1 MNDPYPQWPCFDIDL
16 PRLMQAIQFT
26 APKEIAIIDLPE
38 PLAPG
43 PGEALVRTHCMGIC
57 GTDLSCY
64 LGKFP
69 FFAYP
74 RTPGHELGLE
84 VVAVADD
91 VTNVKPGDK
100 CSLEPYFND
109 PGSATSLKGAS
120 NCCPNVHVIGVHGD
134 GGLRKGVFAVPAHK
148 LHPGNDLSYDQL
160 ALVETLAIGYHAV
173 QRGNPQPGETVLVIG
188 AGPIGL
194 ACLEFLKLMDVKTIV
209 MDMVQSRLDFCRE
222 NLETHHAI
230 IFQPDGSHLAE
241 LEKITDDQLADVI
254 IDATGSPKS
263 MSTCFSYAAF
273 TGRVVYVGIT
283 TSDISIPHAAVF
295 HRRELTLLASRN
307 ALPDDFT
314 KIIGLIRDGKINTD
328 LWITHRIRFNDVPVE
343 FEKFTNPALGAIK
356 AIIEVN

>member
-1 MNDPYPQWPCFDIDL
+1 MK
-16 PRLMQAIQFT
+16 AIEFT
-26 APKEIAIIDLPE
+26 APEVINIVDLTE
-38 PLAPG
+38 PAAPG
-43 PGEALVRTHCMGIC
+43 PGEALVRTHRMGIC

-84 VVAVADD
+84 VVAIADD

-100 CSLEPYFND
+100 CSLEPYVNNPESD
-109 PGSATSLKGAS
+109 VSRKGNS
-120 NCCPNVHVIGVHGD
+120 NCCPEVQVVGVHNN
-134 GGLRKGVFAVPAHK
+134 GGLRKGVFAVPARK

-209 MDMVQSRLDFCRE
+209 MDMVESRLEFCRS
-222 NLETHHAI
+222 NLGIQHTI
-230 IFQPDGSHLAE
+230 QFTNDGSHLTE
-241 LEKITDDQLADVI
+241 LEQVTGGKLADVI

-263 MSTCFSYAAF
+263 MSTCFTYAAF

-283 TSDISIPHAAVF
+283 TSDLQFPHAPVF
-295 HRRELTLLASRN
+295 HRRELTLFASRN
-307 ALPDDFT
+307 ALPADFPA
-314 KIIGLIRDGKINTD
+314 IINLIREGKINTD
-328 LWITHRIRFNDVPVE
+328 IWITHRISFDEVPG
-343 FEKFTNPALGAIK
+343 KFAQFTDPNLGAIK

>member
-1 MNDPYPQWPCFDIDL
+1 
-16 PRLMQAIQFT
+16 MQAIQFT
-26 APKEIAIIDLPE
+26 APEQITLIDLPE
-38 PLAPG
+38 PAAPG
-43 PGEALVRTHCMGIC
+43 PGEALVRTHRMGIC
-57 GTDLSCY
+57 GTDISCF

-100 CSLEPYFND
+100 CSLEPYVND
-109 PGSATSLKGAS
+109 PDSVTSRAGSS
-120 NCCPNVHVIGVHGD
+120 NCCPGVQVIGVHNN

-148 LHPGNDLSYDQL
+148 LHPGNDLTYDQL

-209 MDMVQSRLDFCRE
+209 MDMQQSRLDFCHE
-222 NLETHHAI
+222 NLGMARTLA
-230 IFQPDGSHLAE
+230 FQQDGSHLAE
-241 LEKITDDQLADVI
+241 LETMTNGCLANVV
-254 IDATGSPKS
+254 IDATGNPKS
-263 MSTCFSYAAF
+263 MSSCFEFAAF

-283 TSDISIPHAAVF
+283 TSDLTFPHAPVF

-307 ALPDDFT
+307 ALPADFDH
-314 KIIGLIRDGKINTD
+314 IIQLMREGKIDTD
-328 LWITHRIRFNDVPVE
+328 KWITHRIGFDQVPEQFARFTD
-343 FEKFTNPALGAIK
+343 PATGAIK
-356 AIIEVN
+356 AIIEIR

>member
-1 MNDPYPQWPCFDIDL
+1 MHAIEFTEPEKITVIDR
-16 PRLMQAIQFT
+16 PD
-26 APKEIAIIDLPE
+26 ESH
-38 PLAPG
+38 PG
-43 PGEALVRTHCMGIC
+43 PGEAVVRTHRMGIC

-84 VVAVADD
+84 VVAVGEG

-109 PGSATSLKGAS
+109 PATPTSKKGSS
-120 NCCPNVHVIGVHGD
+120 NCCPGVQVIGVHTND
-134 GGLRKGVFAVPAHK
+134 GLRKGTFIVPARK

-173 QRGNPQPGETVLVIG
+173 QRGNPRPGETVLVIG

-194 ACLEFLKLMDVKTIV
+194 ACLEFLKLMDGVHVIV
-209 MDMVQSRLDFCRE
+209 MDRVQGRLDFCAKH
-222 NLETHHAI
+222 LGITIGVLAKA
-230 IFQPDGSHLAE
+230 DGSHLTEIEA
-241 LEKITDDQLADVI
+241 LTHGHLADLV

-263 MSTCFSYAAF
+263 MSTCFGFAAF

-283 TSDISIPHAAVF
+283 TSDLQFPHAPVF

-307 ALPDDFT
+307 ALPADFPA
-314 KIIGLIRDGKINTD
+314 IIDLIRRGKIDTNP
-328 LWITHRIRFNDVPVE
+328 WITHRITFDEVP
-343 FEKFTNPALGAIK
+343 EKFPEFTDPNLGAIK
-356 AIIEVN
+356 ALIVVNGEW

>member
-1 MNDPYPQWPCFDIDL
+1 MN
-16 PRLMQAIQFT
+16 AIQFT
-26 APKEIAIIDLPE
+26 APKEINIVDLPE
-38 PLAPG
+38 PTAPG
-43 PGEALVRTHCMGIC
+43 PGEALVRTHRMGIC

-100 CSLEPYFND
+100 CSLEPYVNN
-109 PGSATSLKGAS
+109 PASPTSLKGS
-120 NCCPNVHVIGVHGD
+120 PNCCPGVQVIGVHD
-134 GGLRKGVFAVPAHK
+134 NGGLRQGLFAVPARK

-173 QRGNPQPGETVLVIG
+173 QRANPQPGETVLVIG

-209 MDMVQSRLDFCRE
+209 MDMVRSRLDFCQK
-222 NLETHHAI
+222 NLGIPHAI
-230 IFQPDGSHLAE
+230 AFNADGSHLAE
-241 LEKITDDQLADVI
+241 LEKITAGQLADVV
-254 IDATGSPKS
+254 IDATGSAKS
-263 MSTCFSYAAF
+263 MSTCFDYAAF
-273 TGRVVYVGIT
+273 AGRIVYVGIT
-283 TSDISIPHAAVF
+283 TSDLTFPHAAVF
-295 HRRELTLLASRN
+295 HRREITLMASRN
-307 ALPDDFT
+307 AMPGDFE

-328 LWITHRIRFNDVPVE
+328 LWITHRIKFNDVPNG
-343 FEKFTNPALGAIK
+343 FEQFTDPSLGAIK
-356 AIIEVN
+356 AIIEVR